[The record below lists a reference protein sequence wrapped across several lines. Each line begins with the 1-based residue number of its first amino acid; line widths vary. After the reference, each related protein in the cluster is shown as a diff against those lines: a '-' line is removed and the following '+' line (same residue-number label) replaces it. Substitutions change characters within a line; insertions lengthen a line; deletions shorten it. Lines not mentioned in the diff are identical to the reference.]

1 MLASLRST
9 SGWWLQR
16 SLSRLAFVGFCVAA
30 AAAGAQDLVHVEE
43 DWELVVATPDQN
55 SCGPQV
61 VCAMSP
67 FSDISSTY
75 FTLEVNHR
83 SYPYWAP
90 GGLTLHQW
98 NGESSVQTMDRSNRA
113 VMNTQD
119 EVVTWTQVLDVQWN
133 MLTFQ
138 VKNGSSSTWGSFGT
152 SGHFKLQTWDWGGS
166 DLNNYTPDV
175 STSQSGVAYAS
186 NRVRSLKLLQIRGTL
201 SDGTTATDN
210 TPRVV
215 YQLQE

>member
-1 MLASLRST
+1 MQVSLRAAFR
-9 SGWWLQR
+9 WWLQR
-16 SLSRLAFVGFCVAA
+16 SVSRLAFIGFCVAA

-43 DWELVVATPDQN
+43 DWELVIANPDSN

-67 FSDISSTY
+67 FSDISGTY
-75 FTLEVNHR
+75 FTLEINHR
-83 SYPYWAP
+83 SFPYWSP

-98 NGESSVQTMDRSNRA
+98 NGDNSVQTMDRADRS
-113 VMNTQD
+113 VMSTAE
-119 EVVTWTQVLDVQWN
+119 EVVTWTSVLDTN
-133 MLTFQ
+133 GALLTFKA
-138 VKNGSSSTWGSFGT
+138 KNGYSSTWGNFGFT
-152 SGHFKLQTWDWGGS
+152 GNFKLQSWSIAGN
-166 DLNNYTPDV
+166 LNDYTPDV

-186 NRVRSLKLLQIRGTL
+186 NRVRSLKLLQVRGTL

-215 YQLQE
+215 YQLDN